1 MKDSYVRPQMEEME
15 FDVQTVM
22 MDSSWTDVG
31 GEGEPDIRGRRGRW
45 ATFGIRIDV
54 GWWTPCKNKTL
65 GASFLGAPNVLTSLF
80 FLFRWIFP
88 EIFVTFVPHNGEPRA
103 VSHEDC

>member
-1 MKDSYVRPQMEEME
+1 MKDSYVRPQMEEMD

-45 ATFGIRIDV
+45 GDL
-54 GWWTPCKNKTL
+54 WDK
-65 GASFLGAPNVLTSLF
+65 
-80 FLFRWIFP
+80 
-88 EIFVTFVPHNGEPRA
+88 
-103 VSHEDC
+103 D